1 MSCSRGVKTVA
12 GVLCAGMV
20 LAVLPPLPNK
30 HEIVNAD
37 ELISYEPELPG
48 KVFRSV
54 ENHEYSVANNLLT
67 QWSEHANI
75 EFTFE
80 NTGSETIHDWNFT
93 FDFNYSIENPYNCY
107 IIEHEDNL
115 YTIGNND
122 WNQDIC
128 PGSSVTIGFT
138 AASDDGNDITDMPSF
153 YLLNTETESSSEIS
167 YRYEEYSN
175 WGSGFSGAIIFTND
189 SDSQLRDWNVT
200 FSSNKS
206 ITQADS
212 CVFSINDDGTYTVAN
227 DGNNQNLGSNQEYRI
242 GIQGGEND
250 PESSLELSSISAT
263 RTVLAIELNEDSDD
277 NGVLDVLETDFEGT
291 IEAPVTP
298 TATPE
303 VTDTPT
309 PTATE
314 TPTATATPEATDMPT
329 PTEVP
334 TVTATPTA
342 TETPTATATP
352 EATDM
357 PTPTEVP
364 TVTATP
370 TATATPTPVISVTP
384 TNTATVTPTAM
395 PTDYPEDIDWETDSD
410 SDGLP
415 DDLED
420 YYGTDKNDKDSDDD
434 GVSDLYEIMFETDP
448 LIPDD
453 NGKADLDSDGLT
465 NAKESE
471 LGTNPLSKDSDFDDL
486 SDGEEVNVYG
496 TDPTKYDTDED
507 GISDYYELQLGSNPI
522 IADSEERR
530 YQSLELVPD
539 SDSDLSGVTKVTVS
553 GYIDG
558 CMSEN
563 TEITDIYGKDLHTSS
578 IEALVG
584 DPISIESTGSFSS
597 MTITFYYSD
606 DVNEDKLRI
615 MWYDEANGSYVILSN
630 SRINKSS
637 NTISVSTT
645 HFSKYML
652 IDEEVWIRTWAKGM
666 STARLSC
673 SETRYASDE
682 IYVSAYKSKY
692 AKMPDRDEDGLA
704 DVLEEQGMLDNIG
717 HVVFTDP
724 DNPDTDGDGINDGIE
739 MGELDV
745 TANVFSYY
753 TFISY
758 YSMWYAEYG
767 WGPDERMYFK
777 PKTDPTL
784 FSSDS
789 DEVGDGEDAIPND
802 ENGDINYILVGK
814 DNPDN
819 DAISE
824 LKDIY
829 LNAFKKLGEKVV
841 VLECYEGTEFFN
853 KTVDLLERVVPD
865 ELGHTPENVASVS
878 FSILNRDLEAET
890 IEDKRAY
897 SGVDKMIILAHG
909 RSGFIQFVDEPGGF
923 LSVEQVMEI
932 NPCCHINILDI
943 QACYCGGSY
952 SYLGTAD
959 YGKKQCIAS
968 AFALKSNI
976 EKVYAYTGSSWN
988 AFGVNLCLDGAYVV
1002 WWSEDGEKAKW
1013 RFTLHSNQ
1021 ILPLVYL

>member
-1 MSCSRGVKTVA
+1 MSCSRVIKTVA

-20 LAVLPPLPNK
+20 LAVLPPLLSMREK
-30 HEIVNAD
+30 VNAD

-54 ENHEYSVANNLLT
+54 ENHEYSVTNNLLT

-309 PTATE
+309 PMATE
-314 TPTATATPEATDMPT
+314 TPTVTATPSTTVT
-329 PTEVP
+329 PTATV

-342 TETPTATATP
+342 TVTPTATATP
-352 EATDM
+352 A
-357 PTPTEVP
+357 
-364 TVTATP
+364 
-370 TATATPTPVISVTP
+370 ATATPTVTVMPTATPTPMPSVTP
-384 TNTATVTPTAM
+384 TNTTTETPTPTAM
-395 PTDYPEDIDWETDSD
+395 PTDFPEDIDYETDSD

-420 YYGTDKNDKDSDDD
+420 YYGTDKNKRDTDGD
-434 GVSDLYEIMFETDP
+434 GVSDLYEIMLGTDP
-448 LIPDD
+448 LTSDPYGD
-453 NGKADLDSDGLT
+453 ADLDNDGLT
-465 NAKESE
+465 NAMESE
-471 LGTNPLSKDSDFDDL
+471 LGTNPNSRDSDFDGL
-486 SDGEEVNVYG
+486 SDYDEVKFYG
-496 TDPTKYDTDED
+496 TDPMKYDTDED
-507 GISDYYELQLGSNPI
+507 EISDYNEVHLGSNPLQ
-522 IADSEERR
+522 ADSDEKR
-530 YQSLELVPD
+530 YQSMSFVPTAQD
-539 SDSDLSGVTKVTVS
+539 GLTGVKEVTVS
-553 GYIDG
+553 GSISG
-558 CMSEN
+558 CMEEN
-563 TEITDIYGKDLHTSS
+563 TKIKDIYGKDLHTSS

-584 DPISIESTGSFSS
+584 DPVSIETTGEFSS
-597 MTITFYYSD
+597 MTITFYYAD
-606 DVNEDKLRI
+606 DVNEDNLRI

-637 NTISVSTT
+637 NTISVTTT

-652 IDEEVWIRTWAKGM
+652 IDEEVWIRTWAKGI

-673 SETRYASDE
+673 SDTRYASDE
-682 IYVSAYKSKY
+682 IYISAYKNKY
-692 AKMPDRDEDGLA
+692 AKMSDRDGDGLA

-724 DNPDTDGDGINDGIE
+724 DNPDTDGDGIDDGIE

-745 TANVFSYY
+745 TANAFSYY

-789 DEVGDGEDAIPND
+789 DDIGDGDDDSKND
-802 ENGDINYILVGK
+802 ENEPINYILYYEDRAITGLKGNKEEYCDWFDALGMKYECFEINNYDELMIFWKNMCHKCNDFYEVTEESFSDEIRYSKVHDLIIITHGATERDQLVFTNSDGGEVGVDDYIVEDMVRYNTCCTIDNIDCQFCYGYRDINK
-814 DNPDN
+814 DDN
-819 DAISE
+819 SANLSLATAFLVSE
-824 LKDIY
+824 KINRVYACDGTLAYNYIAYYNFTTEPYCIY
-829 LNAFKKLGEKVV
+829 K
-841 VLECYEGTEFFN
+841 
-853 KTVDLLERVVPD
+853 LERD
-865 ELGHTPENVASVS
+865 SKGEIVA
-878 FSILNRDLEAET
+878 
-890 IEDKRAY
+890 
-897 SGVDKMIILAHG
+897 
-909 RSGFIQFVDEPGGF
+909 EP
-923 LSVEQVMEI
+923 V
-932 NPCCHINILDI
+932 
-943 QACYCGGSY
+943 
-952 SYLGTAD
+952 GTRTHLLFYD
-959 YGKKQCIAS
+959 
-968 AFALKSNI
+968 
-976 EKVYAYTGSSWN
+976 T
-988 AFGVNLCLDGAYVV
+988 NLP
-1002 WWSEDGEKAKW
+1002 W
-1013 RFTLHSNQ
+1013 
-1021 ILPLVYL
+1021 